1 MVKLKATVAP
11 VSLDVEAPPM
21 IGGRSYAR
29 PRTGHGAGAG
39 ATKPTAVGNGA
50 GGGSGA
56 GGGRHGGGFV
66 GALAHQRK
74 AKQEHEGG
82 HGDSELGSLRV
93 DAVGPGGAGAVGLA
107 FGEGGADAAGLPV
120 GARMD
125 AARPQRVIK
134 SKKKKSSLLV
144 PGGGGGAAGV
154 ADEFASDF
162 VVAGVRAHL

>member
-29 PRTGHGAGAG
+29 PRTGHGAGAT
-39 ATKPTAVGNGA
+39 APSAKPAAASSGG

-56 GGGRHGGGFV
+56 ASGRHGGGFV
-66 GALAHQRK
+66 GALVHQRK
-74 AKQEHEGG
+74 AKQEHEGSAA
-82 HGDSELGSLRV
+82 DSELGSLRV
-93 DAVGPGGAGAVGLA
+93 DAVGSGVGAGAGL
-107 FGEGGADAAGLPV
+107 EGGADAVGVPV

-134 SKKKKSSLLV
+134 SKRKKSSLLV
-144 PGGGGGAAGV
+144 QGGA
-154 ADEFASDF
+154 DDFSEPSSF